1 MRKIKKIDHELELL
15 YKRVDTLWEKNESL
29 RETLAF
35 VTNHIDTTN
44 LVEVDALGVGVRYVY
59 DGKLRYVHLG
69 NRNEIIENNDKYI
82 IVKNSSALCFSITPR
97 TIYFKIDKATD
108 TCADV
113 TDLYLKAQGAA
124 KAKATEPKD
133 GAADGT

>member
-1 MRKIKKIDHELELL
+1 MRKIKKIENELELL

-44 LVEVDALGVGVRYVY
+44 LVEVDAIGVGVRYVY

-82 IVKNSSALCFSITPR
+82 IVKNSSALCFRITQR

-113 TDLYLKAQGAA
+113 TELYVKAQNTATIET
-124 KAKATEPKD
+124 TEPKD
-133 GAADGT
+133 EEADGT